1 MPLPLLL
8 QCHVHDQSE
17 RRMNNRDDVDEEAIA
32 TYCYI
37 LLRIATYCYI
47 LLHIATVSVHGS
59 KCVLLK
65 YHGISHLP
73 TVPPVRWP
81 RLYLEISIE
90 NLQVTGGVFQ
100 MTNTDNVPETP
111 I

>member
-37 LLRIATYCYI
+37 LLNY
-47 LLHIATVSVHGS
+47 
-59 KCVLLK
+59 VLLQ
-65 YHGISHLP
+65 YQSMA
-73 TVPPVRWP
+73 V
-81 RLYLEISIE
+81 
-90 NLQVTGGVFQ
+90 
-100 MTNTDNVPETP
+100 NVCY
-111 I
+111 

>member
-37 LLRIATYCYI
+37 LL
-47 LLHIATVSVHGS
+47 S
-59 KCVLLK
+59 
-65 YHGISHLP
+65 
-73 TVPPVRWP
+73 
-81 RLYLEISIE
+81 
-90 NLQVTGGVFQ
+90 
-100 MTNTDNVPETP
+100 
-111 I
+111 